1 MIASLVMIAAVFSV
15 NKGIDDRV
23 QKIPRVELALA
34 SPPPE
39 GANFLLIGSDTRAF
53 VSNPDRGEPFGDAQ
67 SEGGQRSDTIMVAH
81 VEPELAADVRRVVP
95 ARHDGEHPGPRA

>member
-1 MIASLVMIAAVFSV
+1 MTAAVFSV

-23 QKIPRVELALA
+23 KKIPRVELALA
-34 SPPPE
+34 TPPPE

-53 VSNPDRGEPFGDAQ
+53 VNNSDEASQFGDSQ

-81 VEPELAADVRRVVP
+81 VEPSSQKTFVVSFP
-95 ARHDGEHPGPRA
+95 RHDGEHPGLRA